1 MTKFYPRGTSCSACY
16 SERSVMLHW
25 LHSLIKSFI
34 ITPVIYNINL
44 KKMRRDKGLN
54 YENLIG
60 CLNPFQMVL
69 RWNEMLLNY
78 RSSRQEVF
86 YKKSVLRN
94 FAKFT
99 GKHLCQSLFLIKL
112 QADRQVFSCDFC
124 EISKNTFSYWTPTV
138 AASEI
143 KWKDNESIFWISQEK
158 ILLRSRL
165 KLIFHWNIQPFIFL
179 KSYYSNESLK

>member
-1 MTKFYPRGTSCSACY
+1 
-16 SERSVMLHW
+16 MLHW

-44 KKMRRDKGLN
+44 KKTRRDKGLN

-78 RSSRQEVF
+78 RSS
-86 YKKSVLRN
+86 VLRN
-94 FAKFT
+94 FAKFA
-99 GKHLCQSLFLIKL
+99 GKHLCQSLFLITS
-112 QADRQVFSCDFC
+112 QADAYNFIKRETLAQVFSCEFC
-124 EISKNTFSYWTPTV
+124 EISKNTFSCRTPPV

-143 KWKDNESIFWISQEK
+143 KWKNNERIFWISQQK

-179 KSYYSNESLK
+179 KSCYSNESLK

>member
-1 MTKFYPRGTSCSACY
+1 
-16 SERSVMLHW
+16 MLHW

-99 GKHLCQSLFLIKL
+99 GKHLCQSPDAYNFIKRETL
-112 QADRQVFSCDFC
+112 AQVLSCEFC
-124 EISKNTFSYWTPTV
+124 EISKDTFSCRTPPV

-143 KWKDNESIFWISQEK
+143 KWKDNERIFWISQEK
-158 ILLRSRL
+158 FLLRSRL